1 MSLLFTP
8 AIVTFLFLVTC
19 NAAVERRWAADE
31 KLSSWKSDL
40 DGCYHVYI
48 DVGSHRGIQ
57 VRKLYE
63 PKKYPD
69 SKVHP
74 LFDKFFGLPAERNSS
89 EICTVGFEPDP
100 RYRMD
105 LRLIKSN
112 YEKMGWPVNFIFSAV
127 SDRNTKGKIA
137 LRTSGKTLKNWRA
150 STNPDYHM
158 NNDDIRNFDVSVIR
172 LADYI
177 NTHVAKR
184 LLPRAI
190 VYDMPPRA
198 VMKIDIEGSE
208 GIVIHDLLETN
219 AMLKVSAM
227 YLQWYE
233 KNLAPK
239 HRLPIVEARQELTT
253 FREHNKDRRI
263 QNMKDAAHAFSNMAF
278 PNPSQSK
285 PLDTEVSA

>member
-1 MSLLFTP
+1 
-8 AIVTFLFLVTC
+8 
-19 NAAVERRWAADE
+19 
-31 KLSSWKSDL
+31 
-40 DGCYHVYI
+40 VYL

-63 PKKYPD
+63 PRKYPD
-69 SKVHP
+69 SKVHT
-74 LFDKFFGLPAERNSS
+74 LFDKFFGLPTERNSS

-100 RYRMD
+100 RHRMD
-105 LRLIKSN
+105 LRLIKST

-127 SDRNTKGKIA
+127 SDRNTKEKIA
-137 LRTSGKTLKNWRA
+137 LRTAGKTLTDWRA
-150 STNPDYHM
+150 STNPDYQM
-158 NNDDIRNFDVSVIR
+158 NKDEIRNYEVNVIR

-208 GIVIHDLLETN
+208 GIVVHDLLKTN
-219 AMLKVSAM
+219 AMLKISAM
-227 YLQWYE
+227 YIQWYD
-233 KNLAPK
+233 KNVAPK
-239 HRLPIVEARQELTT
+239 HRLPILLARNEIST

-263 QNMKDAAHAFSNMAF
+263 QIIKDTAHSFSNMAF
-278 PNPSQSK
+278 PNPSHLE
-285 PLDTEVSA
+285 PLDTKVTE